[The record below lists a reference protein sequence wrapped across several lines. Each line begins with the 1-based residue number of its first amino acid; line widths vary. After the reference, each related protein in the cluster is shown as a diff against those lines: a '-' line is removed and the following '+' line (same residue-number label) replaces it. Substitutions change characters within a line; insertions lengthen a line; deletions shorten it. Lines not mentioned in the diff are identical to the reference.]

1 MLKSPYILCI
11 FILLSCSNTKK
22 NESSKLDVNEKIENV
37 LLEFNKHFL
46 TIPIGGKIVQFD
58 SIKIVT
64 PKFHPKVLS
73 EIKNENNLY
82 FQLMGK
88 ENSIYIKV
96 SLSEWFFS
104 IMHEYA
110 GCKYPNLD
118 VYYPFNIELLKPYFP
133 KDYVIETYIEDEA
146 PERVITYNKNLYK
159 HWTLDSIHK
168 ISENFIE
175 INNISFTEDS
185 MSLDYNSSMHYS
197 LEGYLINTTDD
208 RFNFFT
214 IYCGEEILFLYNMN
228 TKHEGFYFFS
238 NSLHPPKE

>member
-1 MLKSPYILCI
+1 MLLKSLFLISI
-11 FILLSCSNTKK
+11 FVFLSCSNHEK
-22 NESSKLDVNEKIENV
+22 NETPKSDVDEKMEKV
-37 LLEFNKHFL
+37 LLEFNNHFL
-46 TIPIGGKIVQFD
+46 NIPIGGKIVQFD

-82 FQLMGK
+82 FQLIGK
-88 ENSIYIKV
+88 ENSIFIKV

-104 IMHEYA
+104 IMHEYL
-110 GCKYPNLD
+110 GCQYPNLD

-133 KDYVIETYIEDEA
+133 KDYVIETYVEDDA
-146 PERVITYNKNLYK
+146 PSRVITYKKNLYK

-185 MSLDYNSSMHYS
+185 MSLDYNSSINYS

-238 NSLHPPKE
+238 PAPLDL